1 MIMQVRTNMNSIS
14 ICESGGSLPLV
25 RGDDE
30 ADEPGASA
38 MNVKTV
44 VDPFCERPAVAAS
57 SHFAGRLAER
67 WRLFDFF
74 ELTKPRVMLLAVFTA
89 VVGLI
94 SARGQLDPLQ
104 ALVAVLSIAAGA
116 GAAGALNMWYDADI
130 DAVMAR
136 TSMRPIPRG
145 RVSKVEAL
153 VFGVVLGAVAVAV
166 LALATNLTAAA
177 LLACTILFYVVVYTA
192 WLKRATRQNIVIG
205 GAAGALPPV
214 IGWAAA
220 TGEIGFDSLALFL
233 IIFLWTP
240 PHFWAL
246 ALNRSDDYA
255 RAGVP
260 MLPVVAGRAA
270 TTRQILIYS
279 GLLVLASELPWVLGF
294 AGTAYG
300 AIAAICGT
308 LFLLLASQLNRSTG
322 VDRRAAQRLFLFSIS
337 YLFVLFAAL
346 LIDHGAESFSSMRSS
361 HDGPTVGWLHAEFLP
376 GTVRS
381 ACCTVNF
388 SEV

>member
-1 MIMQVRTNMNSIS
+1 
-14 ICESGGSLPLV
+14 
-25 RGDDE
+25 
-30 ADEPGASA
+30 
-38 MNVKTV
+38 MNVKTIA
-44 VDPFCERPAVAAS
+44 DHFCERSAVPAS
-57 SHFAGRLAER
+57 SHSADRLAER
-67 WRLFDFF
+67 WRLSDFF
-74 ELTKPRVMLLAVFTA
+74 ELTKPRVMVLAVFTA
-89 VVGLI
+89 VAGLVN
-94 SARGQLDPLQ
+94 APGQLDLLP
-104 ALVAVLSIAAGA
+104 ALIAVLSIAAGA
-116 GAAGALNMWYDADI
+116 GAAGVLNMWYDADI
-130 DAVMAR
+130 DAVMTR
-136 TSMRPIPRG
+136 TAMRPIPRG

-153 VFGVVLGAVAVAV
+153 VFGAVLGAIAVVV
-166 LALATNLTAAA
+166 LSFATNLTAAA

-192 WLKRATRQNIVIG
+192 WLKRFTRQNIVIG

-220 TGEIGFDSLALFL
+220 TGEIGLEPLTLFL

-260 MLPVVAGRAA
+260 MLPVVVGQSA
-270 TTRQILIYS
+270 TARQILIYS

-294 AGTAYG
+294 AGTVYG
-300 AIAAICGT
+300 AIAAICGAI
-308 LFLLLASQLNRSTG
+308 FLLLAFQLSRSTG
-322 VDRRAAQRLFLFSIS
+322 ADRRAAQRLFLFSIT

-346 LIDHGAESFSSMRSS
+346 LIDHGGESVLSMRSS
-361 HDGPTVGWLHAEFLP
+361 HEGRTVGSVHAELLP
-376 GTVRS
+376 GAVRS

>member
-1 MIMQVRTNMNSIS
+1 
-14 ICESGGSLPLV
+14 
-25 RGDDE
+25 
-30 ADEPGASA
+30 
-38 MNVKTV
+38 
-44 VDPFCERPAVAAS
+44 
-57 SHFAGRLAER
+57 
-67 WRLFDFF
+67 
-74 ELTKPRVMLLAVFTA
+74 MLLAVFTA

-94 SARGQLDPLQ
+94 SAGGGLDPLR
-104 ALVAVLSIAAGA
+104 ALIAVLCIAAGA

-130 DAVMAR
+130 DAVMTR
-136 TSMRPIPRG
+136 TAMRPIPQG
-145 RVSKVEAL
+145 RVSKVEAV
-153 VFGVVLGAVAVAV
+153 VFGVALGAISVVA

-214 IGWAAA
+214 IGWAAG
-220 TGEIGFDSLALFL
+220 TGDVGLEPLTLFL

-246 ALNRSDDYA
+246 ALNRTDDYA

-279 GLLVLASELPWVLGF
+279 GLLALASELPWVLGF
-294 AGTAYG
+294 AGTAYC
-300 AIAAICGT
+300 ATAAIGGAF
-308 LFLLLASQLNRSTG
+308 FLLLAVQLNRSTG
-322 VDRRAAQRLFLFSIS
+322 ADRRAAQRLFLFSIS

-346 LIDHGAESFSSMRSS
+346 LIDHGAQSFSSMRSS
-361 HDGPTVGWLHAEFLP
+361 RDGRTVGSAHAERLP
-376 GTVRS
+376 ATGRS